1 MIITLVGST
10 RFKEAHEIAMMHLT
24 LLGHIVIPCG
34 LYGHHDSPSGSR
46 HLTSDGD
53 ETTETKQRLD
63 ALHLGKIDEADG
75 IFVVNVGLYLGSS
88 TKREIEYARKHKKDI
103 FWMFDQDPTSSLNT
117 LP

>member
-53 ETTETKQRLD
+53 EMTKVKQRLD
-63 ALHLGKIDEADG
+63 QLHLGKIDEADA

-88 TKREIEYARKHKKDI
+88 TKREIEYAAKRQKEVY
-103 FWMFDQDPTSSLNT
+103 WMFPPNPHHLLNQT
-117 LP
+117 P

>member
-53 ETTETKQRLD
+53 EMTETKQRLD
-63 ALHLGKIDEADG
+63 ALHLRKIEEAHA
-75 IFVVNVGLYLGSS
+75 IFVVNVGGYVGSS
-88 TKREIEYARKHKKDI
+88 TEREIEYAQRYRKKI
-103 FWMFDQDPTSSLNT
+103 FWIFNPSSPPNT